1 MKINLFSEKNRKS
14 AFLAEDLEKRDG
26 GRAVCFE
33 SFEEVFSG
41 RQEGDEIAVYF
52 IGGDEWKNLRD
63 AVSFLN
69 YCRKEEER
77 LQSEDLQVQVF
88 VFSSSEVART
98 VLDSIDPAGVELSL
112 IDPLEVTAQK
122 LMWDHPLYESPD
134 RFGAEEL
141 SVTLIGGGEAI
152 PALQKTVQWCGRMKS
167 YIMKLHII
175 GPDARASETEMK
187 LRNPGLFTQ
196 MTQENLAMQERRLI
210 TPELYLPLK
219 LTRTLYFQADT
230 DSEEL
235 ELALD
240 KCLASNYIIVDEGDD
255 EKTLWTAMYVRAH
268 FIRKHI
274 LHENYL
280 TGGKNPVTKLPDIYV
295 LIRDDVI
302 ADLVPELKVEG
313 HPADPGNDELRLIPF
328 GMERDIYRADTML
341 DTDFE
346 KLARVLF
353 PEEFRPEAE
362 SAHSGEDPDQP
373 RTCMPVSTK
382 RMLCASAVHLKYKM
396 RDLGF
401 VEKKENDPIYSGER
415 YPALHDASE
424 EEINGKIK
432 AMRFELAALE
442 HQRWAIFKLC
452 DGWIP
457 ADDDHALRY
466 GRLLGRGIREHR
478 QFAGKMSAAC
488 IEVSRLSGA
497 GTKLCGNPSYFTAYD
512 RVTGVATYDT
522 LKAVW
527 PDMKFAALF
536 GEEPEED

>member
-1 MKINLFSEKNRKS
+1 MKTIFFSDRNRR
-14 AFLAEDLEKRDG
+14 ADFLAEDIERKNGTKVSCL
-26 GRAVCFE
+26 E
-33 SFEEVFSG
+33 SFGQVFAGRQDGEEIEVF
-41 RQEGDEIAVYF
+41 F
-52 IGGDEWKNLRD
+52 IGEDEWKNLRQ
-63 AVSFLN
+63 AVSFLK
-69 YCRKEEER
+69 YCREKE
-77 LQSEDLQVQVF
+77 SVKSGDLQLRVF

-98 VLDSIDPAGVELSL
+98 VLDSVDPAGAEVCL
-112 IDPLEVTAQK
+112 IDPLEVTAQR
-122 LMWDHPLYESPD
+122 LLWEHPLYESPD

-152 PALQKTVQWCGRMKS
+152 PALEKTVQWCGRMKS
-167 YIMKLHII
+167 YIMKLHVI
-175 GPDARASETEMK
+175 GPDARAFETEMK

-196 MTQENLAMQERRLI
+196 MTQENLDMQERHLI

-240 KCLASNYIIVDEGDD
+240 KCLASNYIIIDEGED
-255 EKTLWTAMYVRAH
+255 EKTLRTAMFVRAH

-295 LIRDDVI
+295 LIRDHVI
-302 ADLVPELKVEG
+302 ADLVPDLKVEG

-328 GMERDIYRADTML
+328 GMERDIYSVDAMV

-346 KLARVLF
+346 KLARALF
-353 PEEFRPEAE
+353 PKEFGGPESSRE
-362 SAHSGEDPDQP
+362 SAKAV
-373 RTCMPVSTK
+373 MPVSTR

-401 VEKKENDPIYSGER
+401 VERKAEDPLYREER
-415 YPALHDASE
+415 YPEIHEASE
-424 EEINGKIK
+424 AEIRKKIEE
-432 AMRFELAALE
+432 MRFELAALE
-442 HQRWAIFKLC
+442 HQRWVIFKLC

-466 GRLLGRGIREHR
+466 GRLLGKGIREHR
-478 QFAGKMSAAC
+478 QFAGKMNAAC

-512 RVTGVATYDT
+512 RETGAATYDT

-527 PDMKFAALF
+527 PDMKFFALSD
-536 GEEPEED
+536 GEPEED

>member
-1 MKINLFSEKNRKS
+1 MKINFFSDRNRK
-14 AFLAEDLEKRDG
+14 ADFLAADIERREGGKVVSLESFSQVLDGRRDG
-26 GRAVCFE
+26 D
-33 SFEEVFSG
+33 EVSVF
-41 RQEGDEIAVYF
+41 F
-52 IGGDEWKNLRD
+52 IGEEEWINLRQ
-63 AVSFLN
+63 AVSFLQ
-69 YCRKEEER
+69 YCRDEEER
-77 LQSEDLQVQVF
+77 IRSEDLQIRVF

-98 VLDSIDPAGVELSL
+98 VLDSVDPAGAEICLV
-112 IDPLEVTAQK
+112 DPLEVTARR
-122 LMWDHPLYESPD
+122 LLWEHPLYESPD

-141 SVTLIGGGEAI
+141 SVTLIGGGEAV
-152 PALQKTVQWCGRMKS
+152 PALEKTVQWCGRMKS
-167 YIMKLHII
+167 YIMKLHVI
-175 GPDARASETEMK
+175 GPDAKAFETEMK
-187 LRNPGLFTQ
+187 LRNPGLFPQ

-240 KCLASNYIIVDEGDD
+240 KCLASNYIIIDEGDD
-255 EKTLWTAMYVRAH
+255 EKTLRTAMFVRAH

-295 LIRDDVI
+295 LIRDEVI
-302 ADLVPELKVEG
+302 AGLVPQLKVEG
-313 HPADPGNDELRLIPF
+313 HPADPGNDELRLVPF
-328 GMERDIYRADTML
+328 GTEKDIYSVDAMI

-346 KLARVLF
+346 KLARALF
-353 PEEFRPEAE
+353 PEEFRLPQEE
-362 SAHSGEDPDQP
+362 QETEKRP
-373 RTCMPVSTK
+373 MPVSTR

-401 VEKKENDPIYSGER
+401 VEKREEDPLYCEER
-415 YPALHDASE
+415 YPQIHSASE
-424 EEINGKIK
+424 TEIRKKIEEMK
-432 AMRFELAALE
+432 FELAALE
-442 HQRWAIFKLC
+442 HQRWVIFKLC

-466 GRLLGRGIREHR
+466 GKLLGKGIREHR
-478 QFAGKMSAAC
+478 QFAGKMNAAC

-512 RVTGVATYDT
+512 RVTGAATYDT

-527 PDMKFAALF
+527 PDMKFVALSD
-536 GEEPEED
+536 GEAEEE